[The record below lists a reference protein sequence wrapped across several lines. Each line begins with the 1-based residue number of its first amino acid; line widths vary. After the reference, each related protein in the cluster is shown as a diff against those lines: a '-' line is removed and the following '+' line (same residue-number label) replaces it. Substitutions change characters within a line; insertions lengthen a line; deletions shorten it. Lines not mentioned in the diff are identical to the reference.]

1 VHIGGRP
8 FTIGEE
14 FLDDIAEANTRQ
26 VLERLRVPLLFLHS
40 PQDRVVEVANARLLY
55 EAADSAYVGE
65 VIAAWA
71 ERYVDAEAD
80 HEPTLSTTHQTAVRV
95 GREGYTTQIVAGRHH
110 LLADEPASVGGAD
123 LGPSPYD
130 LLLAT
135 LGACTAMTL
144 RMYADR
150 KGWPLE
156 SVTVHLNHRRE
167 HAADAASGEG
177 TRRLDRLERR
187 LHVEGP
193 LDDAQRARLLEIAER
208 CPVHRTLENDPVV
221 DTDWLEA

>member
-1 VHIGGRP
+1 
-8 FTIGEE
+8 
-14 FLDDIAEANTRQ
+14 
-26 VLERLRVPLLFLHS
+26 
-40 PQDRVVEVANARLLY
+40 
-55 EAADSAYVGE
+55 
-65 VIAAWA
+65 
-71 ERYVDAEAD
+71 
-80 HEPTLSTTHQTAVRV
+80 
-95 GREGYTTQIVAGRHH
+95 VAGRHH

-221 DTDWLEA
+221 DTGWLEA